1 MLRRLSRLAV
11 ALAVAAII
19 LGADASR
26 SGSAVVPVSHPV
38 ALGVCTRGVAPPAA
52 HPGRALSAYAAK
64 VGRMPKVVMWYQT
77 WHGGPLIVRR
87 LMDAVHNHGAVP
99 MITWMPLVSRG
110 TAARLAGIAAG
121 NYDGYLRT
129 SAADARAWG
138 HRFLLRPFH
147 EMNGRWAKWGI
158 PAAGTA
164 QEFVAAWR
172 HIVSV
177 FRSVGASNV
186 RFVFSP
192 NVISRNS
199 PTFTGMYPGD
209 RYVDRVALDGYNWG
223 TSTSGQTW
231 RSFHDIFADSY
242 HVLAGLSARPMLI
255 GETASTERGGNKA
268 GWITHAFR
276 RDMSQFPRIRAVV
289 WFNHR
294 KETNWQVDSSA
305 TALQAYRQIVR
316 AE

>member
-1 MLRRLSRLAV
+1 
-11 ALAVAAII
+11 
-19 LGADASR
+19 
-26 SGSAVVPVSHPV
+26 
-38 ALGVCTRGVAPPAA
+38 
-52 HPGRALSAYAAK
+52 
-64 VGRMPKVVMWYQT
+64 MPKIVMWYQT
-77 WHGGPLIVRR
+77 WHGGPLIARR
-87 LMDAVHNHGAVP
+87 AMDAVHRHGAIP
-99 MITWMPLVSRG
+99 MITWMPLVSPGR
-110 TAARLAGIAAG
+110 AASLAAIAAG
-121 NYDGYLRT
+121 NHDDYLRR

-147 EMNGRWAKWGI
+147 EMNGRWSKWSV
-158 PAAGTA
+158 PADGTA

-177 FRSVGASNV
+177 FRAEGATNV

-199 PTFTGMYPGD
+199 PTFTAMYPGD

-223 TSTSGQTW
+223 TSTSGQSW
-231 RSFHDIFADSY
+231 RSFREVFSESY
-242 HVLAGLSARPMLI
+242 RVLAQLSTRPMLI
-255 GETASTERGGNKA
+255 GETASTEKGGDKA

-294 KETNWQVDSSA
+294 KETSWAVDSSA
-305 TALQAYRQIVR
+305 DALHAYRRIVR